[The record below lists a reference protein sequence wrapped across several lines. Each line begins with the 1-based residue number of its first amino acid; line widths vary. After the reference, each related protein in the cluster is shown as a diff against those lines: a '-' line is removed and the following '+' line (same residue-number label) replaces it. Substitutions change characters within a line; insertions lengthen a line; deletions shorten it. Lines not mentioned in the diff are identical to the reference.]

1 VGSLFLCNGT
11 LADQLLNSAHL
22 VHDDNKDG
30 NFELEMTWIGPES
43 KGFHEHVPQELLKE
57 AEDAAKRALE
67 EAMEED

>member
-1 VGSLFLCNGT
+1 MLSHTNVSADHLASL
-11 LADQLLNSAHL
+11 SAHL

-30 NFELEMTWIGPES
+30 NFELEMTWIGPET
-43 KGFHEHVPQELLKE
+43 KGFHEHVPSQLLQE

>member
-1 VGSLFLCNGT
+1 MVFANRP
-11 LADQLLNSAHL
+11 LADHPLYSAHL

-30 NFELEMTWIGPES
+30 NFELEMTWIGPET
-43 KGFHEHVPQELLKE
+43 KGFHEHVPQDLLKE